1 MCQKKFCGGIR
12 RITDVMVLIVLCLIV
27 SILDIAV
34 GSSHYKKYRQFSSL
48 VLCSLGCGLLAFA
61 CMVAT
66 IAVFLT

>member
-1 MCQKKFCGGIR
+1 MLWIL
-12 RITDVMVLIVLCLIV
+12 VASCLIV

-48 VLCSLGCGLLAFA
+48 VLCSLGCGLLVFT

-66 IAVFLT
+66 IIVFLT

>member
-1 MCQKKFCGGIR
+1 MLWIL
-12 RITDVMVLIVLCLIV
+12 VASCLIV

-48 VLCSLGCGLLAFA
+48 VVCSLGCGLLAFT

-66 IAVFLT
+66 MVVFLT

>member
-1 MCQKKFCGGIR
+1 MLWIL
-12 RITDVMVLIVLCLIV
+12 VVLCLIV
-27 SILDIAV
+27 AILDIAV
-34 GSSHYKKYRQFSSL
+34 GGSHYKKYRQFSSL

>member
-1 MCQKKFCGGIR
+1 MLWIL
-12 RITDVMVLIVLCLIV
+12 VASCLIV

-34 GSSHYKKYRQFSSL
+34 GGSHYKKYRQFSSL
-48 VLCSLGCGLLAFA
+48 VLCSLGCGLLAFT